1 MHNKPPFIH
10 PSAIID
16 EGAVIGDGAKVWH
29 FCHVMGS
36 AKIGSDCILGQNV
49 FIGPKVKLG
58 KGVKVQN
65 NVSVYEGVICEDDV
79 FLGPSCV
86 FTNVINPRSFLERK
100 DSFKK
105 TLVKQ
110 GATIGANATIIC
122 GNTIGKYALVGAG
135 SVVTKPVA
143 DFALVLGNPA
153 LQVGWVSQ
161 YGNRLEFNEQGLATC
176 PESGQRY
183 QLIRKKVILLDPLTP

>member
-1 MHNKPPFIH
+1 MTKQASFIH
-10 PSAIID
+10 PSAVID
-16 EGAVIGDGAKVWH
+16 DGAVIGEGSKVWH
-29 FCHVMGS
+29 FSHVMGS
-36 AKIGSDCILGQNV
+36 ARIGDGCILGQNV
-49 FIGPKVKLG
+49 FVGPKVKLG
-58 KGVKVQN
+58 RGVKVQN
-65 NVSVYEGVICEDDV
+65 NVSVYEGVVCEDDV

-135 SVVTKPVA
+135 SVVTKPVP

-153 LQVGWVSQ
+153 QQVGWVSCN
-161 YGNRLEFNEQGLATC
+161 GHKLNFDEQGLASC